1 MPRAA
6 PVLRPGAQHSVAE
19 RRRPKRRRLPESVV
33 NNLTLDKVK
42 KICENQKGE
51 YDSSRC
57 CMLMRGI
64 LGGKAPRAEVE
75 SLRSRGYWSDFLS

>member
-42 KICENQKGE
+42 KIFENQKGNMIVH
-51 YDSSRC
+51 DDAC
-57 CMLMRGI
+57 GPL
-64 LGGKAPRAEVE
+64 
-75 SLRSRGYWSDFLS
+75 